1 MCSFTSAWSRDCCFI
16 CWQASSPRAGVVLSR
31 ARCAPASGQ
40 ALSARFS
47 TGSFCPLG
55 CSLRRCPACKR
66 LSATR
71 RGMAWSSILARR
83 CAGPSIKLFPTSLRI
98 ILSPHLN
105 SRATGALSSWHLS
118 AWLAQWALLSW
129 ADSWASGVR
138 RGGHNSRSLPW
149 KLSIAKRYDIL
160 PTTRKNC
167 PSQKDAE
174 IESTEGRKRFLT
186 IQEPLPGGADPQE
199 AAPIET
205 LPLSELAETLG
216 QELYLK
222 SGQVAR
228 TITLLD
234 EGNTIPFIARY
245 RKEITGSLD
254 EVQIQTIADRAAAL
268 RALFE
273 RKSDVR
279 RLIEAQ
285 GKLTPELSSAI
296 LAATTLQ
303 EVEDLYLPYRPKRK
317 TRASVAREKGL
328 APLADLILQQPEMSG
343 DLESIL
349 EEQARPFLNA
359 ELGVD
364 TSLEAYAGARDI
376 AAEVIAEDA
385 NVRGGVRATF
395 FKQATLSAKAVDP
408 EKIAEKDP
416 KGVYQLYYEF
426 NENIT
431 KLVPHRVLAL
441 NRGEREDVLRV
452 NVTLP
457 YEQAQP
463 EIERYYP
470 VRATSPFARH
480 LKEAMEDGYKRLL
493 APAMERE
500 VRVELTRQAE
510 EHAITIFAANLRN
523 LLLQPPLRGRKVLGI
538 DPGYRTGCKLAIVDE
553 MGKYLESDTM
563 YLHQAERA
571 LQTLRGLITKYNI
584 DVIAIGNGTASRET
598 EQLVAGLIREIEA
611 ETGQQGKI
619 GYVIVNEAG
628 ASVYSASEAA
638 RQEFP
643 TLDAT
648 QRGTISIARRLQ
660 DPLAELVKIDPKA
673 VGVGLYQHDV
683 DQKELAN
690 ALERVVVSC
699 VNFAGVE
706 VNSASA
712 ALLKHVS
719 GINTRIA
726 NALVKYREEHGPFRS
741 REELRSVPGLGPAT
755 FVQAAG
761 FLKIASGSEPL
772 DNTFIHPESYGAAR
786 ALLEMLPAGD
796 NGRAKPAERIAQFRQ
811 LIRLRNSLG
820 RSQRQRTTSTHDGDE
835 EAAWSEIAKK
845 IGVGLPTLN
854 DILENLEKPGLDP
867 RDTLP
872 APILR
877 HDVLKMEDLQTGM
890 ILQGTVRNVVD
901 FGAFVD
907 IGVKQDGL
915 VHVSEM
921 ADRFVKDPLSVVA
934 VGQVVQVRVLK
945 VDVQRGRVQ
954 LSMRGLP

>member
-1 MCSFTSAWSRDCCFI
+1 M
-16 CWQASSPRAGVVLSR
+16 
-31 ARCAPASGQ
+31 
-40 ALSARFS
+40 
-47 TGSFCPLG
+47 
-55 CSLRRCPACKR
+55 
-66 LSATR
+66 ATQDQ
-71 RGMAWSSILARR
+71 I
-83 CAGPSIKLFPTSLRI
+83 
-98 ILSPHLN
+98 
-105 SRATGALSSWHLS
+105 
-118 AWLAQWALLSW
+118 
-129 ADSWASGVR
+129 
-138 RGGHNSRSLPW
+138 
-149 KLSIAKRYDIL
+149 
-160 PTTRKNC
+160 
-167 PSQKDAE
+167 
-174 IESTEGRKRFLT
+174 TEGAVVT
-186 IQEPLPGGADPQE
+186 E
-199 AAPIET
+199 AAPVET
-205 LPLSELAETLG
+205 LPLSELAATLG
-216 QELYLK
+216 RELGLNQ
-222 SGQVAR
+222 GQVTR
-228 TITLLD
+228 TIELLD

-245 RKEITGSLD
+245 RKEVTGSLD
-254 EVQIQTIADRAAAL
+254 EVQIQSIADRAAAL

-279 RLIEAQ
+279 RLIETQ
-285 GKLTPELSSAI
+285 GKLTSELESAI

-328 APLADLILQQPEMSG
+328 APLADLLLQQLELTG
-343 DLESIL
+343 DVENIL
-349 EEQARPFLNA
+349 EEQARPFLDA
-359 ELGVD
+359 EKGVE

-385 NVRGGVRATF
+385 NVRGAMRATF
-395 FKQATLSAKAVDP
+395 FKQAALTAKAVDP
-408 EKIAEKDP
+408 EKLAEKDP

-426 NENIT
+426 NENVT

-452 NVTLP
+452 SATLP
-457 YEQAQP
+457 YEQARPVIQQQ
-463 EIERYYP
+463 YP
-470 VRATSPFARH
+470 LRATSPFARH
-480 LKEAMEDGYKRLL
+480 LEDASEDGYKRLL

-500 VRVELTRQAE
+500 ARVELTRQAE

-523 LLLQPPLRGRKVLGI
+523 LLLQPPLRGRKVLGV
-538 DPGYRTGCKLAIVDE
+538 DPGYRTGCKLTIVDE
-553 MGKYLESDTM
+553 IGKYIESDTM
-563 YLHQAERA
+563 YLHQSEKAP
-571 LQTLRGLITKYNI
+571 QILRGLIQKYRI
-584 DVIAIGNGTASRET
+584 DTIAIGNGTASRET

-611 ETGQQGKI
+611 ESGEEGRL

-706 VNSASA
+706 LNAASA

-719 GINTRIA
+719 GVNSRVA
-726 NALVKYREEHGPFRS
+726 NAIVKYREEHGPFKA
-741 REELRSVPGLGPAT
+741 REDLLKVSGLGPAT

-761 FLKIASGSEPL
+761 FLKIANGVESL
-772 DNTFIHPESYGAAR
+772 DNTFIHPESYAATR
-786 ALLEMLPAGD
+786 SLLDLLPNGD
-796 NGRAKPAERIAQFRQ
+796 KKGSKPAERVAQYRQ
-811 LIRLRNSLG
+811 FIKLQSSLG
-820 RSQRQRTTSTHDGDE
+820 RSNRKSGKGDGE
-835 EAAWSEIAKK
+835 EAVWADLAKK
-845 IGVGLPTLN
+845 IGVGLPTLH

-867 RDTLP
+867 RDALP

-877 HDVLKMEDLQTGM
+877 HDVLKMEDLQAGM
-890 ILQGTVRNVVD
+890 VLQGTVRNVVD

-907 IGVKQDGL
+907 IGVKHDGL

-921 ADRFVKDPLSVVA
+921 AERFVRDPLSVVA
-934 VGQVVQVRVLK
+934 VGQVVQVRVVE
-945 VDVQRGRVQ
+945 VDKQRERVK
-954 LSMRGLP
+954 LSMRGVK